1 MQGWR
6 QGSIRKQHPY
16 KDAIEYAK
24 RSLACLEKL
33 PQNEAVQKRVIDV
46 RVMLSIYY
54 LSLNYH
60 IEAKDAVEP
69 VIDLALNLNYQ
80 KRIPGIYT
88 AVGLY
93 YCFVEEDF
101 VKGTQYLKDVFEISA
116 KAGDFLALWFANY
129 QLGSAIACNHQFDE
143 SISYLKTALDLSLL
157 SKNLTGIA
165 HAKSG
170 LAMNYNLQGKTDL
183 ALQMST
189 EALAVCNGERRY
201 HGPAACLHQSRY
213 VVLL

>member
-1 MQGWR
+1 M
-6 QGSIRKQHPY
+6 
-16 KDAIEYAK
+16 
-24 RSLACLEKL
+24 
-33 PQNEAVQKRVIDV
+33 
-46 RVMLSIYY
+46 YY

-69 VIDLALNLNYQ
+69 IIDLALNLNYQ

-88 AVGLY
+88 AIGIY
-93 YCFVEEDF
+93 YCFVEEDI

-116 KAGDFLALWFANY
+116 KVGDFLALWFANY
-129 QLGSAIACNHQFDE
+129 QLGCAISSNHQFDE
-143 SISYLKTALDLSLL
+143 SITYLKTALDLSLL

-170 LAMNYNLQGKTDL
+170 LALNYNFQGKTNL

-189 EALAVCNGERRY
+189 EALESATESGDIIALQPAY
-201 HGPAACLHQSRY
+201 TSHGLSYYYKGVFHEAEKYLLEGLAYYEKANISCLECPCFRIFGIY
-213 VVLL
+213 LW